1 MSLVTSTAFQNIPA
15 IQTRSFVT
23 LGTLANQDVDDDFL
37 YQILVAFRAALVQAN
52 ESHSNTVVSMLR
64 CVCRIVPILQK
75 NSRYIL
81 SIFWLAV
88 CLLQSSY
95 SAVYVEATILL
106 RTSLEAMEEQQ
117 MFKDHSVQQVLM
129 EGRAPLEEVT
139 SQLDRLL
146 KLSFD
151 SNFSF
156 TLAAIIFKGIRL
168 RHFRE
173 HAEAALTTLLRIT
186 VRAER
191 DSDAVNGFKCSPSP
205 SILGYFLALL
215 PTSTTA
221 DNYRKLLR
229 DCNIGDAWHAE
240 AGLLETELEAHVPV
254 VTHSFLGIKDPET
267 ALFVATFAAT
277 ILLTAQGD
285 DAETEILY
293 SILADLGIAY
303 PEIVSLV

>member
-1 MSLVTSTAFQNIPA
+1 
-15 IQTRSFVT
+15 
-23 LGTLANQDVDDDFL
+23 LANQDVDDDFL

-52 ESHSNTVVSMLR
+52 ETHSNTVVSMLR

-88 CLLQSSY
+88 SLLQSSY

-106 RTSLEAMEEQQ
+106 RTSLESMEEQK
-117 MFKDHSVQQVLM
+117 MFKDRSVQKVLM
-129 EGRAPLEEVT
+129 DGRAPLEEVT
-139 SQLDRLL
+139 GQLDRLL
-146 KLSFD
+146 KFSFD
-151 SNFSF
+151 SSFSF

-191 DSDAVNGFKCSPSP
+191 DPDAVNGFKCSPSP
-205 SILGYFLALL
+205 SVLGYFLALL
-215 PTSTTA
+215 PMSTTV
-221 DNYRKLLR
+221 DSYRKLLR

-240 AGLLETELEAHVPV
+240 AGLRETEQEARVPV

-267 ALFVATFAAT
+267 ALFIATFAAT
-277 ILLTAQGD
+277 ILSTAQGD